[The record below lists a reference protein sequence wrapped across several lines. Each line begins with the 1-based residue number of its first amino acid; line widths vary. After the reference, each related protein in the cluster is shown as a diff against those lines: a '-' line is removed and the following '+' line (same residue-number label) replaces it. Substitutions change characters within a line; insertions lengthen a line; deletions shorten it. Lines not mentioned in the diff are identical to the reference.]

1 MTQEQ
6 PNSPQKTKYSK
17 LDYITEHSLFKTY
30 KNKHKI
36 SKDVFLLII
45 KTFFVALNDSVL
57 NTGTVYKLPFGTGYF
72 GVLKRLRL
80 DSKVFDF
87 QHYKETNEKRY
98 LTNNHSE
105 KFIAQIKWVT
115 LKGYSGGVPKEFRNV
130 FTFAPVRSNKRQ
142 LAQLIKTNSIYKYY
156 DDEF

>member
-6 PNSPQKTKYSK
+6 HNSARSKFAK
-17 LDYITEHSLFKTY
+17 LDYVTEHTLFKTY
-30 KNKHKI
+30 KNKYNI
-36 SKDVFLLII
+36 SKDVFLLIV
-45 KTFFVALNDSVL
+45 KTFFVALNDSIL
-57 NTGTVYKLPFGTGYF
+57 KTGTVYKLPFGTGYF
-72 GVLKRLRL
+72 GVMKRQLL
-80 DSKVFDF
+80 DAKVFDF

-105 KFIAQIKWVT
+105 KFVARIKWVT

-130 FTFAPVRSNKRQ
+130 FTFSPVRANKRQ
-142 LAQLIKTNSIYKYY
+142 LAKLIKTNSIYKYY